1 MLQGSDENAGLKP
14 EPPPVASKPSDSS
27 VASKPSDSRD
37 IRSIK
42 NPVSESSP
50 IPATPRSVANN
61 FLDHNYASVVPKS
74 PAVHPDIENACAA
87 SCEQDVGETKVSKT
101 MKYVERRKKNNL
113 ASRRSRETRKRKYA
127 EMQEEVFQLERK
139 NDELRNQI
147 AKMEWMSCT
156 MKRSLFGKIDVPYS
170 FTD

>member
-1 MLQGSDENAGLKP
+1 MKP
-14 EPPPVASKPSDSS
+14 EPPPVASKPCDRR
-27 VASKPSDSRD
+27 VT
-37 IRSIK
+37 RSIK

-50 IPATPRSVANN
+50 MPTAPRSVANN
-61 FLDHNYASVVPKS
+61 FLDHNYAVIVPKS
-74 PAVHPDIENACAA
+74 PAVHPIIETTCAA
-87 SCEQDVGETKVSKT
+87 SCEQDVGATEVSKT

-127 EMQEEVFQLERK
+127 EMQEEVFQLEWK

-147 AKMEWMSCT
+147 AKMEWLSST